1 MWGVGAGWALQGLRA
16 AHSPSLLPHPS
27 LPPFLNSLPSSPV
40 PSSGSPAALRQKV
53 SSHLFLKRLR
63 RSLARRC
70 RRLPARPAPADA
82 NCCVGACPGGH
93 RGGAGPWPQ
102 LRAGYQPLL
111 PAGRVL
117 CQLWG
122 ALLVPASLLRLRC
135 EAALVREDAKGPP
148 GPEPFPGGLRAPLLW
163 LLLLSQPSQ
172 ARVFCQPQVPLA
184 AGQ

>member
-1 MWGVGAGWALQGLRA
+1 MWGVGAGWALQGLGA

-93 RGGAGPWPQ
+93 RGGAGPWP
-102 LRAGYQPLL
+102 
-111 PAGRVL
+111 
-117 CQLWG
+117 
-122 ALLVPASLLRLRC
+122 
-135 EAALVREDAKGPP
+135 
-148 GPEPFPGGLRAPLLW
+148 
-163 LLLLSQPSQ
+163 
-172 ARVFCQPQVPLA
+172 
-184 AGQ
+184 